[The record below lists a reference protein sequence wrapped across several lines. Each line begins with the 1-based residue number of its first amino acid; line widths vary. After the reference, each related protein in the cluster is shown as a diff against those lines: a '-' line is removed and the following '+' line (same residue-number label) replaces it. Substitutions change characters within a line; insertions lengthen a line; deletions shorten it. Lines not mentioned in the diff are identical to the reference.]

1 MIHYNILS
9 TGSEGNAVIIQD
21 IVLVDCG
28 VSWKLI
34 EPYAKDLKLVL
45 ISHIHVDHLKKQ
57 TIKRLAA
64 ERPTLRFGCGRFV
77 VPSLLN
83 AGVRESNI
91 DILDADVMYG
101 YGLLNVI
108 PVALTHNVPN
118 YGFKL
123 HFKAGKVFYAT
134 DTGNLNGITARHY
147 DLYMLEANYG
157 EQEIQERIARKKE
170 AGEFIYE
177 NSVLK
182 NHLSLEQC
190 NDFIY
195 RNIGPGGEYV
205 YLHQHK
211 ERAEHGHNRED
222 RTD

>member
-34 EPYAKDLKLVL
+34 EPYVKGLKLVL

-64 ERPTLRFGCGRFV
+64 ERPALRFGCGRFV

-101 YGLLNVI
+101 YGLLNII

-123 HFKAGKVFYAT
+123 HFKTGKVFYAT
-134 DTGNLNGITARHY
+134 DTGNLNGITAHHY

-170 AGEFIYE
+170 SGEFIYE
-177 NSVLK
+177 NAVLK

-205 YLHQHK
+205 YLHQHR
-211 ERAEHGHNRED
+211 ERGEHGHNRED
-222 RTD
+222 YPD

>member
-1 MIHYNILS
+1 MIQYNILS
-9 TGSEGNAVIIQD
+9 TGSEGNAVIIQGAVM
-21 IVLVDCG
+21 IDCG

-34 EPYAKDLKLVL
+34 APYAKNLKLVL
-45 ISHIHVDHLKKQ
+45 ISHVHVDHLKKQ
-57 TIKRLAA
+57 TVKRLAA
-64 ERPTLRFGCGRFV
+64 ERPTLRFGCGRFL
-77 VPSLLN
+77 VPALLN
-83 AGVRESNI
+83 AGVKETNI
-91 DILDADVMYG
+91 DVLDAGVMYG

-108 PVALTHNVPN
+108 PVILTHNVPN

-134 DTGNLNGITARHY
+134 DTGSLNGISAKNY
-147 DLYMLEANYG
+147 DLYMVEANYG
-157 EQEIQERIARKKE
+157 EQEIQERIKAKEE
-170 AGEFIYE
+170 AGSYAYE
-177 NSVLK
+177 YAVLR

-211 ERAEHGHNRED
+211 ERSEHGHNWED
-222 RTD
+222 HSD